1 MGRPT
6 TGHPAIVHRCMVLT
20 KRHPV
25 CASTHRS
32 GISTCELGCWVG
44 DDLDVTLVGFVAR
57 VRLLSR
63 MSTVEGLPAFG
74 GGTSKPVVGAVNIW
88 PTV

>member
-6 TGHPAIVHRCMVLT
+6 TGHRAIVLRGIVLT
-20 KRHPV
+20 KHRPV

-32 GISTCELGCWVG
+32 GISASELRGCVG

-63 MSTVEGLPAFG
+63 MSTVERLPAFG
-74 GGTSKPVVGAVNIW
+74 GGTSKPVAGVVNIW
-88 PTV
+88 PMV